1 MIGTTA
7 MVHLLAKHPH
17 LLPHVNVA
25 LVIALVWAALAV
37 AAAIYDVGR
46 MLQAW

>member
-1 MIGTTA
+1 MA
-7 MVHLLAKHPH
+7 HLLAKHP
-17 LLPHVNVA
+17 LPHVNIA

-37 AAAIYDVGR
+37 GTAVYDVGR

>member
-1 MIGTTA
+1 MA
-7 MVHLLAKHPH
+7 HLLAKHP
-17 LLPHVNVA
+17 LPHVNIA

-37 AAAIYDVGR
+37 GTALYDVGR

>member
-1 MIGTTA
+1 MA
-7 MVHLLAKHPH
+7 HLLAKHP
-17 LLPHVNVA
+17 LPHVNIA

-37 AAAIYDVGR
+37 GTALYDVVR